1 MNRKVADATFS
12 KKELSPNFFPNGGLK
27 IKCYFKMSFETDPD
41 QEAKKSQAAKESQ
54 AQRIGKE
61 VHRFCDFSLECG
73 NLEIPVHRLLL
84 AAKSPVFSAMF
95 SEKFQEAKT
104 GHAVIEDLEPKAL
117 QVLVKYC
124 HTEQIDEEDL
134 TTDLLVAANKYMIP
148 EVVEQCEDHL
158 SKTMTVDNAIDY
170 FLTASLHEAE
180 TLRTAAKKF
189 ITKNLDE
196 VEKREAFQN
205 LVEQHQDALVELL
218 KFACKE

>member
-1 MNRKVADATFS
+1 
-12 KKELSPNFFPNGGLK
+12 
-27 IKCYFKMSFETDPD
+27 
-41 QEAKKSQAAKESQ
+41 
-54 AQRIGKE
+54 
-61 VHRFCDFSLECG
+61 
-73 NLEIPVHRLLL
+73 
-84 AAKSPVFSAMF
+84 MF
-95 SEKFQEAKT
+95 SGKFQEAKT

-180 TLRTAAKKF
+180 TLRTAAKKY
-189 ITKNLDE
+189 ITENLSE
-196 VEKREAFQN
+196 VKKTEAFQN
-205 LVEQHQDALVELL
+205 LEKEELVQFLEYFCQ
-218 KFACKE
+218 KNQ